1 MNLGYLAAHMAIG
14 RNNSHQTLTNSSRAC
29 SYTGGQELSNLADDH
44 PSSPIPNT
52 FMMDADNGLY
62 TVILQDRK
70 FTLTQSQ
77 VEFDGPNY
85 FSKRFLGESHGS
97 QTRHIKLNRD
107 PDLFKIILNH
117 LCGYTVLPLSAKQIP
132 EHMSSATVLSN
143 LRSDAVFYQLNG
155 LVRACQEFASSQAIQ
170 QRRTYMAFVSA
181 PLLPSHTHKEAVIL
195 QARNDCHAATVTS
208 EALSGSLFDFL
219 GRSKSSSAMTFDEI
233 RMLAVVEE
241 VVRSKLGAEYPYKWQ
256 LVGWDVS
263 YSPDQQKWMVV
274 IVVRNILAVVV

>member
-1 MNLGYLAAHMAIG
+1 MP
-14 RNNSHQTLTNSSRAC
+14 NSS
-29 SYTGGQELSNLADDH
+29 
-44 PSSPIPNT
+44 
-52 FMMDADNGLY
+52 MMDADNGLY

-77 VEFDGPNY
+77 VEFDSPNY

-132 EHMSSATVLSN
+132 ENMSSATVLSN

-170 QRRTYMAFVSA
+170 QRRMYMAFVSA

-195 QARNDCHAATVTS
+195 QARNDCHAATITS
-208 EALSGSLFDFL
+208 EALSGALFDFL
-219 GRSKSSSAMTFDEI
+219 GRSKSNSAMTFDEI

-241 VVRSKLGAEYPYKWQ
+241 VVRSKLGTEYPYKWQ

-274 IVVRNILAVVV
+274 IVVRNILPVVV